1 MSTQKSLSKALFTAS
16 LYVLPLFAVTCL
28 ATPAALA
35 QTGDA
40 VAGKKATAFAC
51 RNCHDVSG
59 NEKAQNP
66 PGGAPSFFEVAQN
79 PKTTGPSLHKFLT
92 LPHGKMDNVV
102 LSGREVDDLVAYI
115 LSLRRK

>member
-1 MSTQKSLSKALFTAS
+1 MNTQQSIKALFTAN
-16 LYVLPLFAVTCL
+16 LYVLPLLAGTCL
-28 ATPAALA
+28 FTPAALA
-35 QTGDA
+35 QAGDA
-40 VAGKKATAFAC
+40 AAGKKATAFAC

>member
-1 MSTQKSLSKALFTAS
+1 MSTKQSIKALFTAAFCA
-16 LYVLPLFAVTCL
+16 LPLLAGTGLFTTAAV
-28 ATPAALA
+28 A

-40 VAGKKATAFAC
+40 AAGKKATAFAC

-102 LSGREVDDLVAYI
+102 LSGREIDDLTAYI

>member
-1 MSTQKSLSKALFTAS
+1 MSTQQAIKALFTATF
-16 LYVLPLFAVTCL
+16 YALPLLAGTCL
-28 ATPAALA
+28 FTPAAVA

-40 VAGKKATAFAC
+40 AAGKKATAFAC

-66 PGGAPSFFEVAQN
+66 PGGAPSFLEVAQN
-79 PKTTGPSLHKFLT
+79 PKTTEPSLHKFLT

-102 LSGREVDDLVAYI
+102 LSGREIDDLTAYI